1 MVTSTVMFGVAT
13 VCFKGRRLGFVE
25 FLLRLKVIDW
35 LSSAALSLSLARA
48 WSLTGALTLTW
59 PHLPAPRPTRS
70 EE

>member
-35 LSSAALSLSLARA
+35 LSSAALSLSCSSVVTD
-48 WSLTGALTLTW
+48 WG
-59 PHLPAPRPTRS
+59 PHPDMAPSAGPETDA
-70 EE
+70 E